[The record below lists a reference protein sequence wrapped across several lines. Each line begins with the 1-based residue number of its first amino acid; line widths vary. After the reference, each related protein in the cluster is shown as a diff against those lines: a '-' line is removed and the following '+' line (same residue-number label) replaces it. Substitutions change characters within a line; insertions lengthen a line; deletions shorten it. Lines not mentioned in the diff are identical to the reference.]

1 MNKDLEEDLS
11 GVRETAIGLKSN
23 YTSKMD
29 SFYNFPNGTVGN

>member
-23 YTSKMD
+23 YTSKN